1 MTPCLE
7 DRPNFVYLFFSLIGK
22 LDGNYREMRYF
33 TPWQRGAEIE
43 HYYLEDIVA
52 DITNQ
57 HTVPFGDAVIRT
69 KETTI
74 GSSTYCTL
82 YASEGLQFCT

>member
-1 MTPCLE
+1 
-7 DRPNFVYLFFSLIGK
+7 
-22 LDGNYREMRYF
+22 MRYF

-43 HYYLEDIVA
+43 EYYLEDIVA

-74 GSSTYCTL
+74 GSFWHCTSIPL
-82 YASEGLQFCT
+82 

>member
-1 MTPCLE
+1 MFQ
-7 DRPNFVYLFFSLIGK
+7 FVLIDK

-43 HYYLEDIVA
+43 DYYLEDIVA

-74 GSSTYCTL
+74 GSSTCFL
-82 YASEGLQFCT
+82 